1 MQKGRYAAQDRIQK
15 YRRRADHPPRMNIG
29 MPFVEQGE
37 RKKTKKE
44 DQQEDSDGENVQGTF
59 IDTVVPQDIKT
70 QPEN

>member
-1 MQKGRYAAQDRIQK
+1 
-15 YRRRADHPPRMNIG
+15 MNIG
-29 MPFVEQGE
+29 TPFVEQGE

-44 DQQEDSDGENVQGTF
+44 DQQEDSDGENVQGIF